1 MKYLLILFFVQASI
15 STFAQSMATPAI
27 NANRRL
33 DRFYID
39 SLTTKARSNITDL
52 NKYPASAKL
61 DSVRLEFYFFL
72 GEIYRLSTKQKDSLL
87 IVGNQLLE
95 FSKQKKN
102 IKYQIK
108 AHLLL
113 EYYHRAVTQNY
124 TEALRENYE
133 ILALLEGSK
142 EEKEKN
148 LWKTDY
154 NLGTL
159 LYYIER
165 YDESIVY
172 LKKALADFGSDKNS
186 GYLQRASIHQRLG
199 ESYKFNKQLD
209 KALESYL
216 MALSILETNKNKVSS
231 GYGYV
236 YNDIGVTLKHLKR
249 YDEAIENFNQAAF
262 HWQKIGGND
271 GLASAWANMADAMFY
286 AGQYEEATLLS
297 LKVLKTSTTFINV
310 VKANEVLANVY
321 EAKKEYEKSL
331 FYRKIVFF
339 KQDSSRKAKK
349 ISEVSALLLK
359 TEREKFELKAEQE
372 RQLSQQNLL
381 ILQQKEQFN
390 TTKNENE
397 KKVLIQEIENNKLKR
412 LLDINQLSVDAQRKE
427 RIQQSTIKQ
436 LKINELNQK
445 LDLQNRKR
453 LFLYAGILAI
463 GLIGVLLLW
472 FNVQLRN
479 KNKQLT
485 KKNAEIETA
494 LLRGQTTERKR
505 IASELHDN
513 LNSLLASV
521 KVSVQAIMPATA
533 KDKKVV
539 DTVLKMVDNATN
551 EVRQISHNML
561 PFELEKEGFSHAL
574 VALAMRL
581 NLNRKTF
588 FSLKLDALNHRF
600 SPEIEFNLYMICL
613 ELCQNITKHAEATQA
628 AIEFEIIDNQLIM
641 FVWDNGKGF
650 DKTKIE
656 EGMGMKN
663 IQHRAK
669 SIGANLRVQ
678 SHEDGTTFWVKI
690 PVSQLAHI

>member
-1 MKYLLILFFVQASI
+1 MKYLFTIILLQVSL
-15 STFAQSMATPAI
+15 SSFAQSLVTPSI
-27 NANRRL
+27 NSNRRFE
-33 DRFYID
+33 RFYMD
-39 SLTTKARSNITDL
+39 SLITKTRSRIADL
-52 NKYPASAKL
+52 DKYPASTKL
-61 DSVRLEFYFFL
+61 DTVRFELNFFL
-72 GEIYRLSTKQKDSLL
+72 SEIYRVNIRERDSLL
-87 IVGNQLLE
+87 IIGNYLQQLTRQKRNVKYEIKALLQLE
-95 FSKQKKN
+95 F
-102 IKYQIK
+102 
-108 AHLLL
+108 
-113 EYYHRAVTQNY
+113 YHRTVAQNY
-124 TEALRENYE
+124 PEALKTNYAV
-133 ILALLEGSK
+133 LALIENNK
-142 EEKEKN
+142 EEKARN

-159 LYYIER
+159 LYFIER
-165 YDESIVY
+165 YEESIAY
-172 LKKALADFGSDKNS
+172 LIKALEDFDLDKS
-186 GYLQRASIHQRLG
+186 ASYLQRSSIYQRLG

-209 KALESYL
+209 KALASYQT
-216 MALSILETNKNKVSS
+216 ALSILETNKSKLNAS
-231 GYGYV
+231 YGYV
-236 YNDIGVTLKHLKR
+236 YTDLGVTLKHLKR
-249 YDEAIENFNQAAF
+249 YGEAIENFKKSAF
-262 HWQKIGGND
+262 YWQKIGGNE
-271 GLASAWANMADAMFY
+271 GLASAWANMADALFY
-286 AGQYEEATLLS
+286 AGQYEDATLLAQ
-297 LKVLKTSTTFINV
+297 KVLKTSTTYINI
-310 VKANEVLANVY
+310 VKANEVLANIY
-321 EAKKEYEKSL
+321 EAQKDYEKSL
-331 FYRKIVFF
+331 SYRKIVFF
-339 KQDSSRKAKK
+339 KQDSVRKAKR
-349 ISEVSALLLK
+349 ISEMSALQLK
-359 TEREKFELKAEQE
+359 TEREKFELKAEQA

-390 TTKNENE
+390 NTKNENE
-397 KKVLIQEIENNKLKR
+397 KRVLLQEIENNKLKR
-412 LLDINQLSVDAQRKE
+412 LLDINQLSADAQRKE

-445 LDLQNRKR
+445 LNTQNRNR

-494 LLRGQTTERKR
+494 LLRGQTTERQR

-521 KVSVQAIMPATA
+521 KVSVQAIVPATN

-539 DTVLKMVDNATN
+539 DTVLKMVDNAAH

-561 PFELEKEGFSHAL
+561 PYELQKEGFSHAL
-574 VALAMRL
+574 VALVLRL

-628 AIEFEIIDNQLIM
+628 IIEFEEIDSQIVM
-641 FVWDNGKGF
+641 FVWDNGIGF
-650 DKTKIE
+650 DKTKAVH
-656 EGMGMKN
+656 GMGMKN
-663 IQHRAK
+663 VTHRAK

-690 PVSQLAHI
+690 PVSQLAHV